1 MRVLHLGKYWQKDGG
16 IETHVKTLCKG
27 LAAKGYEVVNLV
39 SAVKNTSNRFKH
51 NGYEVVESASLGI
64 VRSTSI
70 SPKMLYDARKL
81 NAEKE
86 FDLIHLHF
94 PDPMSH
100 MVSFFL
106 PPRIPRI
113 ISWHSDI
120 VKQKNLLRFYRGFQI
135 KEIMRSKAIVGATQ
149 SHFRCSTQIPK
160 SYPKNHQYVIPY
172 GMDFDWLSP
181 HNSTKERSDSIKVKA
196 EGRFLLFALGRHVEY
211 KGFSVLLDAMVHTS
225 AFLILAGEGPLTVE
239 LRQQVKRLSIADR
252 VCFVGRQSEGEIAAL
267 YHACDAFCLPSI
279 TTNEAFG
286 IVQVEA
292 MASRKPVICT
302 QLNNGVNEVNL
313 DGVTGLTVPAGDP
326 FKLAAAINRLACD
339 RDFCLVLGANAER
352 HAKNRFSC
360 SRMVDEYHALYTGN
374 Y

>member
-1 MRVLHLGKYWQKDGG
+1 
-16 IETHVKTLCKG
+16 
-27 LAAKGYEVVNLV
+27 
-39 SAVKNTSNRFKH
+39 
-51 NGYEVVESASLGI
+51 
-64 VRSTSI
+64 
-70 SPKMLYDARKL
+70 MLYEARKL

-100 MVSFFL
+100 MASISL
-106 PPRIPRI
+106 PSHIPRI

-120 VKQKNLLRFYRGFQI
+120 VKQRNILRFYRAFQI
-135 KEIMRSKAIVGATQ
+135 KEIMRARAIVGATE

-160 SYPKNHQYVIPY
+160 SYPKNRQYVIPY

-181 HNSTKERSDSIKVKA
+181 KISTKEISNTIKAKA
-196 EGRFLLFALGRHVEY
+196 KGRFLLFALGRHVEY
-211 KGFSVLLDAMVHTS
+211 KGFSVLLDAMVHTDVY
-225 AFLILAGEGPLTVE
+225 LILAGEGPLTE
-239 LRQQVKRLSIADR
+239 QLNHQVKRLSISDR
-252 VCFVGRQSEGEIAAL
+252 VFFVGRQSEAEVAAL

-313 DGVTGLTVPAGDP
+313 DGVTGLTVPARDP

-339 RDFCLVLGANAER
+339 RDLCQFLGANAER
-352 HAKNRFSC
+352 HAKDRFSC
-360 SRMVDEYHALYTGN
+360 SRMVDQYHALYTN
-374 Y
+374 IKS